1 MLKISLVFCM
11 FVCHQNLETMT
22 LFPYHFLSQKLQYN
36 KLECLGLRHKYRC
49 ITIYHNGARENVY

>member
-1 MLKISLVFCM
+1 MLKISFVF
-11 FVCHQNLETMT
+11 FYIRLPSNLETMT

-49 ITIYHNGARENVY
+49 ITIYHNGSRENVY